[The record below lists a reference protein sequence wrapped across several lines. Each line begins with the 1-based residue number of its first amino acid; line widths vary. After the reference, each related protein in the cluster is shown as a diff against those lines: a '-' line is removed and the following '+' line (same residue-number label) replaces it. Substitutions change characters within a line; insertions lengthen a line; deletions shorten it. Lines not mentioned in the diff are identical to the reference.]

1 VNKRRPYVRSMDGWW
16 RRNPYFVEY
25 MIHEGTALFVAA
37 YAGLL
42 LNGLLHLSQ
51 GEAAWNAWLAALK
64 NPFYIGFHV
73 LALIA
78 LTYHTYTWFKIMPRT
93 MPPVVVGGQRLS
105 AWAITGSGLAVAS
118 AACLGLLAL
127 VWGMAR

>member
-16 RRNPYFVEY
+16 KKNPFFVEY

-37 YAGLL
+37 YAGILL
-42 LNGLLHLSQ
+42 FGLLRLAQ
-51 GEAAWNAWLAALK
+51 GEAAWNQWLTTMK
-64 NPFYIGFHV
+64 NPWYIGFNV

-78 LTYHTYTWFKIMPRT
+78 LTYHTYTWFKIMTRT

-105 AWAITGSGLAVAS
+105 AWAITGSGLAVAA
-118 AACLGLLAL
+118 AACMGLLAL

>member
-1 VNKRRPYVRSMDGWW
+1 MNKRRPYVRSMDGWW

-37 YAGLL
+37 YAGIL

-73 LALIA
+73 LALVA

>member
-1 VNKRRPYVRSMDGWW
+1 MNKRRPYVRSMDGWW

>member
-1 VNKRRPYVRSMDGWW
+1 MNKRRPYVRSMDGWW

-37 YAGLL
+37 YAGIL